1 MVNLATFSI
10 PDELLTAARQGDSA
24 ALCSLWDVCAP
35 LVTLAVRQ
43 NPPPP
48 ETLDRSDVAQK
59 AAELF
64 LQAVHGD
71 DGVNASRLTDFLR
84 RRLAHQVY
92 SYLRSERRRLG
103 RQIIAEQDDV
113 ERALI
118 RRHREPGTGGPPGR
132 KLARALERLTPRQR
146 AVIDRLYFKEH
157 DPQAIA
163 SELSVTAKS
172 VIAIR
177 RRALATL
184 RTALADEMESPLDDG
199 DRPDTPPEQAP

>member
-10 PDELLTAARQGDSA
+10 PDELLAAARQGDFV
-24 ALCSLWDVCAP
+24 ALSSLWDVCAP

-43 NPPPP
+43 NPVPP
-48 ETLDRSDVAQK
+48 ETLDRSDVAQR

-64 LQAVHGD
+64 LRAVQGD
-71 DGVNASRLTDFLR
+71 EGGSAARLTDYLR

-103 RQIIAEQDDV
+103 HQVIAQQDEV
-113 ERALI
+113 ERALT
-118 RRHREPGTGGPPGR
+118 RRHRSPGSGGPPGR
-132 KLARALERLTPRQR
+132 SLARALERLTPRQR
-146 AVIDRLYFKEH
+146 AVIDGLYFSERNR
-157 DPQAIA
+157 QAIA

-172 VIAIR
+172 VTAIQ

-184 RTALADEMESPLDDG
+184 RAALAEDAGCETSDCPG
-199 DRPDTPPEQAP
+199 PDTTSE